1 MFRKQYFFTFSSAA
15 LLVALF
21 FIPALAQSGEVP
33 KVEVGAH
40 FSLIRLFEE
49 TPIFPPADGP
59 VTGYRRDYKT
69 NVGFGGRAGYNLT
82 KQIALESEINYFP
95 QDYNRVTINAV
106 EGLFGVKAGW
116 RGKKVGA
123 FGKARPGF
131 FHYEE
136 PIVCITTPCNNP
148 TFTNFALDLGGV
160 LEFYPSRSLVTRF
173 DLGDTMIRQQR
184 ITGSFGPVL
193 PAAKDVFHHN
203 LQFSAGV
210 GFRF

>member
-1 MFRKQYFFTFSSAA
+1 MFRKQYFSTLAGA
-15 LLVALF
+15 VLLTALF
-21 FIPALAQSGEVP
+21 FIPALAQSSDVP
-33 KVEVGAH
+33 KVEVGAQ

-59 VTGYRRDYKT
+59 ITGYRRSHKT
-69 NVGFGGRAGYNLT
+69 NVGIGGRAGYNVT
-82 KQIALESEINYFP
+82 KQVAVEGELNYFP
-95 QDYNRVTINAV
+95 QDDNRAKINAV
-106 EGLFGVKAGW
+106 QGLFGVKAGW
-116 RGKKVGA
+116 RGDKVGV

-136 PIVCITTPCNNP
+136 PVVCITSPCNNP
-148 TFTNFALDLGGV
+148 TFTKFALDLGGV

-173 DLGDTMIRQQR
+173 DLGDVMIRQQR
-184 ITGSFGPVL
+184 ITGSFP